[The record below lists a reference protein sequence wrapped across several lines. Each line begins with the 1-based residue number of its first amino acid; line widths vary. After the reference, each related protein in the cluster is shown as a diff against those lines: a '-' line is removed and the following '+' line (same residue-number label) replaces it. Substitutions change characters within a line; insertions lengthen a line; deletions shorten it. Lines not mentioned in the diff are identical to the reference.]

1 MVKSHGS
8 VHKRSNCGYA
18 MLGML
23 AVVGV
28 TASLAVSGLGGT
40 LARSQNIQSTATA
53 LAQAKHALI
62 SRAASDANH
71 PGSLPCPDAV
81 TNIAGSN
88 VPNDGIA
95 DLLAGQNCPSLIG
108 RLPWRTLG
116 LPDLRDADGER
127 LWYMVAPAF
136 QDSNSKIINAATA
149 GQINGYNCSGR
160 PTDTSWPCDNP
171 RVLATAWVA
180 VVFAPGK
187 AFGAQ
192 TRDAA
197 HAGNYAQFLESYNP
211 ADPLRIRVAADQSYN
226 DHYAAIAAADIFAIA
241 QRRVANELQ
250 TVLAQYFATTAAQ
263 GQARLPWPAANCT
276 SAVICNAST
285 SALPAT
291 VLRGYLPS
299 DDVLLNQIM
308 AAKNMSW
315 FDRNQWRTT
324 FNYLLDANCAD
335 GGNSAL
341 CGSAFAT
348 LDRTPNNDAT
358 TLVGAGTAGT
368 RAQLSFTNTGG
379 AEKTRLLIALK

>member
-1 MVKSHGS
+1 MVKSQRNFKNH
-8 VHKRSNCGYA
+8 RNRGYA
-18 MLGML
+18 MLGLL
-23 AVVGV
+23 AVVGI
-28 TASLAVSGLGGT
+28 TASIAVSGLGGT
-40 LARSQNIQSTATA
+40 LARSQNVQSTATA

-88 VPNDGIA
+88 VPNDGVA

-127 LWYMVAPAF
+127 LWYIVAPAY
-136 QDSNSKIINAATA
+136 QDSSSKIINPATA
-149 GQINGYNCSGR
+149 GQINGYDCSGR
-160 PTDTSWPCDNP
+160 SAGTSWPCDNP
-171 RVLATAWVA
+171 RALATAWVA

-197 HAGNYAQFLESYNP
+197 HAGNYAQFLESFNP
-211 ADPLRIRVAADQSYN
+211 ADPLRLRVAADQAHN
-226 DHYAAIAAADIFAIA
+226 DRYAAIAAADIFAIA

-250 TVLAQYFATTAAQ
+250 AVLAQYFASTTAQ
-263 GQARLPWPAANCT
+263 GQSRLPWPAANCS
-276 SAVICNAST
+276 SAVICNATTST
-285 SALPAT
+285 LPAT

-308 AAKNMSW
+308 AAKNMTW
-315 FDRNQWRTT
+315 FDHNQWRTT
-324 FNYLLDANCAD
+324 FSYLLDADCAD
-335 GGNSAL
+335 GGNTAR
-341 CGSAFAT
+341 CGGAFTT
-348 LDRTPNNDAT
+348 LDRALTGDAS
-358 TLVGAGTAGT
+358 TLVGAGNAGT
-368 RAQLSFTNTGG
+368 RALLSFTNAG
-379 AEKTRLLIALK
+379 AADKTRLLIALK